1 MHYIMSE
8 NTSDKFA
15 RVGRECTFFK
25 MRKASRAITQIYDRF
40 MKDAGLAPTQFSLLV
55 ALGQA
60 GQISISRLAQILLM
74 DRTTLSRNLRPLER
88 EELVRVVPGPD
99 RRTRALTLTPQGRD
113 RLAKALPL
121 WEQAQAHMARRLGTE
136 RWQGLQETL
145 DSTVA
150 QLR

>member
-1 MHYIMSE
+1 MIE
-8 NTSDKFA
+8 KTSDKLA
-15 RVGRECTFFK
+15 QVGRECSFFK

-55 ALGQA
+55 ALGRT
-60 GQISISRLAQILLM
+60 GEITITRLAQILVM

-88 EELVRVVPGPD
+88 EGLVRVVPGPD
-99 RRTRALTLTPQGRD
+99 RRTRALALTPQGRD

-121 WEQAQAHMARRLGTE
+121 WEQAQAHMARRLGPE
-136 RWQGLQETL
+136 RWQGLKETL
-145 DSTVA
+145 DATVD